1 MTSTGE
7 PAAGSPAGLHGTV
20 VACHGKGVLL
30 TGPAGAGKSSLALRL
45 IDAGGRLVAD
55 DRVLVEA
62 ADGLAMAR
70 PAPSLAG
77 WIEVRGAGLARLSYD
92 RAAPLALV
100 VHLAPG
106 TAVERLPEAAR
117 TMLAGVALPRLTLDP
132 RRPDAPA
139 LVRLA
144 AASARFTREPVWPF
158 LVDGWPADGDDR
170 RDA

>member
-117 TMLAGVALPRLTLDP
+117 TMLEKTRKSPGARIALFDIYEERL
-132 RRPDAPA
+132 DAFSKSG
-139 LVRLA
+139 L
-144 AASARFTREPVWPF
+144 
-158 LVDGWPADGDDR
+158 PADWDG
-170 RDA
+170 AHPAEG